1 MNPEFDLLRELN
13 FAEAVNLLEPAAVF
27 AVGVAIYAVLIFNL
41 YRFMSRRDIFNLDFS
56 RYEESGHPYLRKS
69 IHLFFYICKYLLI
82 FPLFAFFWFGVLVVM
97 VAFLSKTK
105 EVEDLLL
112 IAMAVLMSVRVTSYY
127 TEDLSRDIAKM
138 LPFALLG
145 IFLID
150 LRYFDFNTSTDLLN
164 RVGAE
169 WKSIFYYWVFIVLL
183 EFVLRITEP
192 YFKALYN
199 AIKNPRR
206 RTPVEP
212 EPGHD
217 AGPEPEPG
225 AADDE
230 SEARHPRVRPAPLR
244 TGGRL
249 TPNGTGWRQSNTE
262 NAGCPSTPRRSLHT
276 RHGKMPFRFPRDSRS
291 SSTRRRSRRRDERCN
306 RRPSSP
312 CKAPPPAVRCGSRR

>member
-1 MNPEFDLLRELN
+1 MNLEVDLLRELN
-13 FAEAVNLLEPAAVF
+13 FAEAVNLLQPAAIF
-27 AVGVAIYAVLIFNL
+27 AVGVAIYAILIFNL

-56 RYEESGHPYLRKS
+56 RYEESGHPLLRKS
-69 IHLFFYICKYLLI
+69 IHLFLYVCKYLLI

-164 RVGAE
+164 RVGTE

-183 EFVLRITEP
+183 EFVLRVTEP

-199 AIKNPRR
+199 SIKNPRR
-206 RTPVEP
+206 RPPVQP
-212 EPGHD
+212 EP
-217 AGPEPEPG
+217 APEPEPEHRPMDG
-225 AADDE
+225 EREVRDP
-230 SEARHPRVRPAPLR
+230 HVRP
-244 TGGRL
+244 
-249 TPNGTGWRQSNTE
+249 
-262 NAGCPSTPRRSLHT
+262 
-276 RHGKMPFRFPRDSRS
+276 
-291 SSTRRRSRRRDERCN
+291 
-306 RRPSSP
+306 
-312 CKAPPPAVRCGSRR
+312 VRAAQEAD

>member
-13 FAEAVNLLEPAAVF
+13 FTEAVNLLEPAAVF
-27 AVGVAIYAVLIFNL
+27 AVGVAIYAIVIFNL

-56 RYEESGHPYLRKS
+56 RYEESGNPFLRKS
-69 IHLFFYICKYLLI
+69 IHLFFYVCKYLLI
-82 FPLFAFFWFGVLVVM
+82 FPLFAFLWFGVLVVM

-150 LRYFDFNTSTDLLN
+150 LRYFDFNTSTELLN

-199 AIKNPRR
+199 SIKNPRR
-206 RTPVEP
+206 RAPQ
-212 EPGHD
+212 
-217 AGPEPEPG
+217 GPQQP
-225 AADDE
+225 AAVDE
-230 SEARHPRVRPAPLR
+230 QEEELR
-244 TGGRL
+244 
-249 TPNGTGWRQSNTE
+249 Q
-262 NAGCPSTPRRSLHT
+262 PS
-276 RHGKMPFRFPRDSRS
+276 HGVQ
-291 SSTRRRSRRRDERCN
+291 STR
-306 RRPSSP
+306 
-312 CKAPPPAVRCGSRR
+312 APQEAD